1 MTCIL
6 MLLFMV
12 SYAQDEVKL
21 TSKEQR
27 KAEKAKLKRE
37 KSEKENAN
45 WLIYQKI
52 AQERE
57 FVIEFERVTSIR
69 TGHAYV
75 ITKRL
80 NFLYA
85 FGDSVIIQ
93 IETPQYFSMNGLGG
107 ITICGTM
114 SNYKYKPPSN
124 DKKPIFINFNVTHKT
139 NPRPI
144 NISITVTKD
153 GATSITFGTVS
164 SIYGTYLPVE
174 KSDINI
180 GVDIFK

>member
-1 MTCIL
+1 MI
-6 MLLFMV
+6 LFMV
-12 SYAQDEVKL
+12 SYAQEEVKL
-21 TSKEQR
+21 TPKEQR
-27 KAEKAKLKRE
+27 KAEKAKLKKE
-37 KSEKENAN
+37 KEEKENAN
-45 WLIYQKI
+45 WQIYKKM
-52 AQERE
+52 AQERK

-85 FGDSVIIQ
+85 FGDSCIIQ

-107 ITICGTM
+107 ITISGNM
-114 SNYKYKPPSN
+114 SNYKYKPPKN
-124 DKKPIFINFNVTHKT
+124 DKKPIFINFNVTHKS

-153 GATSITFGTVS
+153 GVASITFGTVS
-164 SIYGTYLPVE
+164 SIYGTFLPASE
-174 KSDINI
+174 ADINI
-180 GVDIFK
+180 GSDMWK